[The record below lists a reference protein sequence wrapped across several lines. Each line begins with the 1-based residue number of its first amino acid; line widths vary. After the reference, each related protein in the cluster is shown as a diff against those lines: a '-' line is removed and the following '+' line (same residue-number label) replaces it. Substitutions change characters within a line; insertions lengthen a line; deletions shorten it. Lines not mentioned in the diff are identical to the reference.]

1 MNNDSNI
8 KVKIAEPFEKED
20 ISELKKVSDLTMEK
34 RFVSFFFEFCGYF
47 EIFLNVSNIV
57 FIGKNITR
65 AKHY

>member
-34 RFVSFFFEFCGYF
+34 RFVSFFS
-47 EIFLNVSNIV
+47 V
-57 FIGKNITR
+57 
-65 AKHY
+65 